1 MLLQMTTGATHG
13 RRFAVQRRRMCCRC
27 GWNQFHSS
35 ILHFV
40 YDICC
45 CQGRSP
51 RRHVRAG
58 GTEARKRMSDCAIQQ
73 EDEALGTDPVYVG
86 ISVATEIVEIS
97 VSSLSVILGYR
108 NETFGIESLTDAIAE
123 WSPALIV
130 LEAAGGLELEVA
142 CALQAVRLP
151 VVVVNPHH
159 ARDFVAGAAERSLE
173 GKGARAR
180 MLAELACVLVR
191 HPSCSR
197 IVAPLSDPQL
207 RYVQALVQRRRQL
220 ARTLMAEYQLL
231 AWCHSSVR
239 GGIEQTIAFLKN
251 QIGVVDRHCA
261 RHVSAQ
267 RADVARALARV
278 KRADRDAPAGR
289 AGDFMAAWRVK

>member
-1 MLLQMTTGATHG
+1 
-13 RRFAVQRRRMCCRC
+13 
-27 GWNQFHSS
+27 
-35 ILHFV
+35 
-40 YDICC
+40 
-45 CQGRSP
+45 
-51 RRHVRAG
+51 
-58 GTEARKRMSDCAIQQ
+58 MSKGAIQP
-73 EDEALGTDPVYVG
+73 EGDALEPDQIVVG
-86 ISVATEIVEIS
+86 ISISNESVEIC

-130 LEAAGGLELEVA
+130 LEAAGGPELEVA

-159 ARDFVAGAAERSLE
+159 ARDIVAGAAERLLD

-180 MLAELACVLVR
+180 LLAELACVLVR

-197 IVAPLSDPQL
+197 IVAPLPDPQL
-207 RYVQALVQRRRQL
+207 QYVQALVQRRRQL

-231 AWCHSSVR
+231 AWCHASVR
-239 GGIEQTIAFLKN
+239 GGIEQTIAFLKS

-267 RADVARALARV
+267 RADVARALARL
-278 KRADRDAPAGR
+278 KRTERGASDGR
-289 AGDFMAAWRVK
+289 AGNFMCAWRVK